1 MSVVEW
7 AFLGRDVAKVGD
19 LVSTEAG
26 GMPIYRVL
34 EVANGQLRLR
44 DEPGASERT
53 LPAERLRWRA
63 RADR

>member
-7 AFLGRDVAKVGD
+7 AFLGRDAAKVGD

-34 EVANGQLRLR
+34 EVANGQLRLQ
-44 DEPGASERT
+44 DEPGVSERT

-63 RADR
+63 RAER